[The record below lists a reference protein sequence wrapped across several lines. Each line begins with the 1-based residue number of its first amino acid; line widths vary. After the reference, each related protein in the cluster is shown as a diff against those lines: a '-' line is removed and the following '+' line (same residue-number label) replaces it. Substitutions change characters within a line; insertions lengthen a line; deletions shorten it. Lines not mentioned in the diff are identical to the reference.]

1 MFLIVNGGTARS
13 RTESHQVKS
22 LLLYQLSY
30 DPNHRYSISYYDG
43 KITSVCYAA
52 TLVFIR

>member
-52 TLVFIR
+52 ILVFIR

>member
-13 RTESHQVKS
+13 RTETGQVKS

-30 DPNHRYSISYYDG
+30 DPNRLYSI
-43 KITSVCYAA
+43 TS
-52 TLVFIR
+52 